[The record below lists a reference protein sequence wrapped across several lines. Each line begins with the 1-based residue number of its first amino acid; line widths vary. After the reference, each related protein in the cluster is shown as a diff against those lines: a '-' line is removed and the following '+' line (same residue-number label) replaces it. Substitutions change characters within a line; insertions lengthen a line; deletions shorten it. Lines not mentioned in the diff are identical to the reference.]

1 MPSPTRRRIQILAAI
16 VILTGLIALL
26 SPGLH
31 LVQSG
36 ASIIY
41 SATQNQHRPWHTK
54 PKYRQ
59 DIAVATFFSGE
70 TTPGDSKQ
78 DDNYFIAIRTLTY
91 QLRHSPR
98 TRLDPTIPFIILVT
112 PDVTH
117 EKRNQLTDDG
127 AIVVEVD
134 NVKSNLT
141 VDEPRWRNCWTKLR
155 LFDPQILPF
164 ERVLFMDGDT
174 VLTRPIAGVFDD
186 PAAQVRDSQNVAE
199 ERKSDEAPLPTT
211 YLFAG
216 KPDAMTYSHSYPPD
230 MSSNYLNAGFF
241 VYSPSQEI
249 MQYYM
254 SVLELE
260 GRFAPDMPEQN
271 LLNYAH
277 RMEGNMPW
285 QKLHYSWNQNFVTP
299 EDLKESPASL
309 HVKYWDESLQQE
321 VINYALRWRWEME
334 GFWVGVNQ
342 SNERTSRFF

>member
-1 MPSPTRRRIQILAAI
+1 MLSPTRRRYHILATI
-16 VILTGLIALL
+16 VILTGLVALL
-26 SPGLH
+26 PSGLH
-31 LVQSG
+31 LMQSS
-36 ASIIY
+36 APIIV
-41 SATQNQHRPWHTK
+41 SATHHLHQPWRTK
-54 PKYRQ
+54 PKCRQ

-70 TTPGDSKQ
+70 TTPGDSEEE
-78 DDNYFIAIRTLTY
+78 DNYFIAVRTLAY

-112 PDVTH
+112 PEVRR
-117 EKRNQLTDDG
+117 EKRKQLTDDG
-127 AIVVEVD
+127 AVVIEVD
-134 NVKSNLT
+134 NVKTNLT
-141 VDEPRWRNCWTKLR
+141 VYEPRWRNCWTKLR
-155 LFDPQILPF
+155 LFDPHVLPF

-186 PAAQVRDSQNVAE
+186 PAAQVRDTQNVAHK
-199 ERKSDEAPLPTT
+199 RKSDEAPLPTR

-241 VYSPSQEI
+241 VYSPSKEI

-260 GRFAPDMPEQN
+260 GRFSPDMPEQN

-277 RMEGNMPW
+277 RVEGNMPW

-309 HVKYWDESLQQE
+309 HVKYWDGSLQQD

-342 SNERTSRFF
+342 SRERTLRVL

>member
-1 MPSPTRRRIQILAAI
+1 MLSPTGRRYQILTAI
-16 VILTGLIALL
+16 FILTGLITLL

-31 LVQSG
+31 LLQSS
-36 ASIIY
+36 ASIIH
-41 SATQNQHRPWHTK
+41 SVTQHQHRPWHSNQ
-54 PKYRQ
+54 KYRQ

-70 TTPGDSKQ
+70 TTPSDVKEE
-78 DDNYFIAIRTLTY
+78 DNYFIAIRTLTY

-98 TRLDPTIPFIILVT
+98 TRLDPTIPFIVLVT
-112 PDVTH
+112 PGVTH

-134 NVKSNLT
+134 NVKTNLT
-141 VDEPRWRNCWTKLR
+141 VHEPRWRNCWTKLR
-155 LFDPQILPF
+155 LFDPKILPF
-164 ERVLFMDGDT
+164 QKVLFMDGDT

-186 PAAQVRDSQNVAE
+186 PAAQFRDGQNVAE
-199 ERKSDEAPLPTT
+199 ERKWDEAPLPTR

-241 VYSPSQEI
+241 VYSPSKEI
-249 MQYYM
+249 MEYYM

-299 EDLKESPASL
+299 EDLKQSPASL
-309 HVKYWDESLQQE
+309 HIKYWDDSLQQE

-334 GFWVGVNQ
+334 GFWVGVEQ
-342 SNERTSRFF
+342 SREVISRYF